1 MVHKKYRRKTFITLP
16 VSDANA
22 ISKIKKMVA
31 IKSKTM
37 SKVLPLSGITQV
49 SLEETRVIA

>member
-22 ISKIKKMVA
+22 ISKIKKMIA

-37 SKVLPLSGITQV
+37 SKVLPLSGITPV